1 MIRSRRVIRTRLFRT
16 IRSVVRAN
24 RHFNVRVLHHEFL
37 TVIENNPTIRRYK
50 TQIGRGRR
58 KGDAVLIHRFR
69 RTLSRHLVARI
80 RTVGYT
86 RYRRNLLIIAR
97 QKPFGQTFNIE
108 NRIHSVRR
116 YTIPFVHAVLFI
128 RCEHYYT
135 QPMSDYAFR
144 HICFAQEKVQ

>member
-1 MIRSRRVIRTRLFRT
+1 MIRRRRVIRTRLFRT

-24 RHFNVRVLHHEFL
+24 RNFNVRILRHKFL
-37 TVIENNPTIRRYK
+37 TVIQNNPTIRRYK

-58 KGDAVLIHRFR
+58 KGDVVLIHRFR
-69 RTLSRHLVARI
+69 RALSRHLVSRI

-97 QKPFGQTFNIE
+97 QKPFGQAFNIE

-116 YTIPFVHAVLFI
+116 YTIPFVHTVLFV

-144 HICFAQEKVQ
+144 HICFAQKKVQ